1 MILGS
6 GVVFGGGRVVVW
18 IQSPNPPV
26 SSPSPDRHITQ
37 SNSTQ
42 NQTKKQKL
50 EVDTKHFK
58 GNFPE
63 SCLVEG
69 ALLPPA
75 MGSKELMDAQVRAC
89 VRTSMDGCVGLLPK
103 RSCGIDHDHL
113 RI

>member
-1 MILGS
+1 MDSISEPTCLIPFPRPS
-6 GVVFGGGRVVVW
+6 HHA
-18 IQSPNPPV
+18 IQFN
-26 SSPSPDRHITQ
+26 TK
-37 SNSTQ
+37 SN
-42 NQTKKQKL
+42 KKQKL